1 MQRSMFPILVA
12 SAVLLIVA
20 GLALAAP
27 GPAQTSAPASPSPG
41 PERTPSS
48 PDPSGVRFTIG
59 EGPLLEWLR
68 AISPWTVTVG
78 NQLLSTDLI
87 FSDPSDL
94 RLKDGLASLRIHA
107 RGRTLPI
114 DQTLEPVISLGYDR
128 TANRY
133 YGSLASLPLE
143 LPGLGKVDLKDSV
156 PRFEIPTVVE
166 NLWKFADRPVGLNL
180 KIRRLAILDRVLE
193 VGTEISF
200 GPTAPSGAR
209 STR

>member
-1 MQRSMFPILVA
+1 MQRSMFPILIA
-12 SAVLLIVA
+12 PPALLIVA

-27 GPAQTSAPASPSPG
+27 GSAGQARAPASPSPA

-48 PDPSGVRFTIG
+48 PDPSAVRFTIG

-68 AISPWTVTVG
+68 AITPWAVTVG

-114 DQTLEPVISLGYDR
+114 DQTLGPVISLGYDR
-128 TANRY
+128 SVNRY

-143 LPGLGKVDLKDSV
+143 LPGLG
-156 PRFEIPTVVE
+156 
-166 NLWKFADRPVGLNL
+166 
-180 KIRRLAILDRVLE
+180 
-193 VGTEISF
+193 
-200 GPTAPSGAR
+200 
-209 STR
+209 